1 LEAGSQVLEGKTVIY
16 TENVTPTGLAT
27 RLAEY
32 IADPSTIRAH
42 VRSHFG
48 RAPSVDVIRGI
59 RRKVEQRR
67 QRQTAYA
74 EDKFIVHCQR
84 HSGPY
89 ELDIDG
95 YDRCTQCRD
104 EKRAAEQAKADQ
116 SAKMARQLAAM
127 QARVARQKQLAE
139 EARRNELAVVG
150 HILENHGK
158 PVLFQDL
165 LVAVAAAFEMT
176 PADITGTN
184 RERVYVD
191 ARTAITRI
199 LRIRGSSYPMIGKR
213 LNRDHSSI
221 VHLERGY
228 DFRAKRNPLIALVVD
243 RLA

>member
-1 LEAGSQVLEGKTVIY
+1 MIY

-48 RAPSVDVIRGI
+48 RAPSIDIIRSI
-59 RRKVEQRR
+59 RRKVETRR
-67 QRQTAYA
+67 ERHAAYA
-74 EDKFIVHCQR
+74 DDKFVVHCQR

-89 ELDIDG
+89 ELDLDG

-127 QARVARQKQLAE
+127 QARVARQKELSEQ
-139 EARRNELAVVG
+139 ARLSELSAIG
-150 HILENHGK
+150 DALDRRGK

-165 LVAVAAAFEMT
+165 LDAVADAFEID
-176 PADITGTN
+176 PAEITGTN
-184 RERVYVD
+184 RGRVYVD
-191 ARTAITRI
+191 ARAAVAYI
-199 LRIRGSSYPMIGKR
+199 LRQRGSSFPMIGKR

-221 VHLERGY
+221 VHLAGGY
-228 DFRAKRNPLIALVVD
+228 DFRVKRNPLIALVVE